1 MVRFVD
7 SSVYYSYG
15 ELGWLIRDF
24 SLNGTK
30 IVACDCNWNISV
42 CYYKFVTNGFM
53 NI

>member
-15 ELGWLIRDF
+15 ELGWLIGDF
-24 SLNGTK
+24 SLNGAK
-30 IVACDCNWNISV
+30 IVA